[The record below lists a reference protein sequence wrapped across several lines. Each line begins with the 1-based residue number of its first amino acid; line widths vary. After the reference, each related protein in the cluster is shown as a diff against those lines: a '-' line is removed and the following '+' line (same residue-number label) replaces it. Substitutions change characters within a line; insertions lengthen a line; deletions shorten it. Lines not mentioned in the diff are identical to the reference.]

1 MARNEEKQLGKLNRL
16 WLQKEREEGRLQDVH
31 VSRPKLAT
39 LNSVAAVKKWMPS
52 IKKEIEYYL
61 QQSQLSHYPERKID
75 EFRRHIEELE
85 VEYKRYLK
93 KLRSLDPT
101 CKHKPWEPRA
111 YAKRRQDPDSNQN
124 TSKKLRLHSPSGPSS
139 PSREQEDVNENT
151 NREEAGNHTSH
162 TNIRELPTPLARATT
177 QAFDPPNQDLPLCFD
192 QSRLAVAVASSR
204 VALAGQQ
211 QDTGTLTRVL
221 LTGLPNLHSLPLA
234 QTTAKEST
242 RKQSSAETGQNKT
255 EHLLGLGCY
264 SSSSDEEI

>member
-16 WLQKEREEGRLQDVH
+16 WLQKEREEGRIKDVH

-39 LNSVAAVKKWMPS
+39 LNSVAAVKKWIPS

-75 EFRRHIEELE
+75 EFRQHIEDLE
-85 VEYKRYLK
+85 SEYKRYIK

-111 YAKRRQDPDSNQN
+111 YAKRRQEPVSNQN
-124 TSKKLRLHSPSGPSS
+124 TSKKLRLNSPSGPS
-139 PSREQEDVNENT
+139 RHQEDVNEDT
-151 NREEAGNHTSH
+151 KPEEAGNHT
-162 TNIRELPTPLARATT
+162 NIQQLPTPSASATT
-177 QAFDPPNQDLPLCFD
+177 HVSALPHQDLPLCFD
-192 QSRLAVAVASSR
+192 QSRLAVAVASSH
-204 VALAGQQ
+204 VALAAQQ

-221 LTGLPNLHSLPLA
+221 LTGLPNLHSLLLA
-234 QTTAKEST
+234 QTAAKET
-242 RKQSSAETGQNKT
+242 THKPFIAESGQNKS

>member
-1 MARNEEKQLGKLNRL
+1 MARNEEKQFGRLNRL
-16 WLQKEREEGRLQDVH
+16 WLQKEREEGRIKDVN

-75 EFRRHIEELE
+75 EFRLHIEELE
-85 VEYKRYLK
+85 REYKRYLK

-111 YAKRRQDPDSNQN
+111 YTKRRQEPSHQN
-124 TSKKLRLHSPSGPSS
+124 TSKKLCLHS
-139 PSREQEDVNENT
+139 REEDVIEDTNT
-151 NREEAGNHTSH
+151 EAAGNHTSL
-162 TNIRELPTPLARATT
+162 TNVQELPSPSAPVST
-177 QAFDPPNQDLPLCFD
+177 QASDLPDQDLPLCFD
-192 QSRLAVAVASSR
+192 QARLAVAVASSR
-204 VALAGQQ
+204 VALTGQQ

-234 QTTAKEST
+234 QAAANEGT
-242 RKQSSAETGQNKT
+242 RQPSNAETDQSKT
-255 EHLLGLGCY
+255 KHLPGLGCY
-264 SSSSDEEI
+264 SSSSDEENIAD

>member
-1 MARNEEKQLGKLNRL
+1 MARNEEKQFGKLNRL
-16 WLQKEREEGRLQDVH
+16 WLQKEREEGRIKDVN

-61 QQSQLSHYPERKID
+61 QSQLSHYPERKID
-75 EFRRHIEELE
+75 EFRLHIEELE
-85 VEYKRYLK
+85 TEYKRFLK

-111 YAKRRQDPDSNQN
+111 YAKRRQDPVSNQN
-124 TSKKLRLHSPSGPSS
+124 TSKKLCLYSPSGPC
-139 PSREQEDVNENT
+139 REEEDVNEDN
-151 NREEAGNHTSH
+151 NPEEAGNHISRS
-162 TNIRELPTPLARATT
+162 NIQELRTPSAPATT
-177 QAFDPPNQDLPLCFD
+177 QASDPPDQDLPLCFD

-204 VALAGQQ
+204 VALAAQQ

-221 LTGLPNLHSLPLA
+221 LTGLPNLHCLPLA
-234 QTTAKEST
+234 QTAAKEAT
-242 RKQSSAETGQNKT
+242 CQPPSAETAQSKT